1 MAADQAVVSAGVVV
15 PEQFSAVNR
24 YLSLSSSLSDWSFM
38 RGIAVEGRGERR
50 REEKREGRR
59 KEK

>member
-38 RGIAVEGRGERR
+38 RGIGVEGRGER